1 MSITI
6 VSIIVGIIVAG
17 LWTLLVDFISKE
29 RSGMLWAI
37 NLVLGALGAV
47 AANQLLVYGPMVLG
61 ISILPAL
68 VGSLVLAMI
77 ATYAVKK
84 ITKSHKITSN

>member
-6 VSIIVGIIVAG
+6 VSIIVGIIIAG
-17 LWTLLVDFISKE
+17 LWTLVVDLVAKE
-29 RSGMLWAI
+29 RSGMLWVI

-47 AANQLLVYGPMVLG
+47 AANQLLIYGPMVLG

-68 VGSLVLAMI
+68 VGSLVLAMV
-77 ATYAVKK
+77 ATFTFKK
-84 ITKSHKITSN
+84 ITKRYKLSSN